1 MSKPSLIQTIP
12 AVAACKITRRI
23 LRLAGRGGTALPGK
37 AARLFAKDIL
47 ARVSEGMEIIVVTG
61 TNGKTTTSRMIEH
74 ALTSCGRDV
83 LANKSGANLLS
94 GVTAELTC
102 NATMTGKPKSHYAV
116 IECDE
121 GALKQVAP
129 LLQPKVILVT
139 NLFRDQLDRY
149 GEVTH
154 TVNAIRKGIELV
166 PQTTV
171 CLNADDSLVA
181 SLAEGAAN
189 RVVWYG
195 MDIPAGPQKEAA
207 VSDAKYCIRCGA
219 PYEYH
224 YHTYAHLGGFYCP
237 VCGYARQEAF
247 VAVTAVESASEQGS
261 RVRMR
266 FGGES
271 HEATIGLPAVY
282 NIYNAVGA
290 ACALTAFGL
299 SPDEILPSLADV
311 HSSFGRMET
320 FYVPKESGK
329 GAGGTPQPEGP
340 EMEAGGTPQ
349 PEGPEMEAGGSPQ
362 EKEAE
367 DRVRVQMILVKNPAG
382 CSQAL
387 SYVASMEEDFNLILC
402 LNDRTADGHD
412 ISWIWDADYEQLSQS
427 SRVRHILVS
436 GDRAEDMQLRLKY
449 ADCAEEKIAL
459 EKDNEALLAAI
470 RRSTLPVFILPNY
483 TAMLALR
490 KVLSDATGGG
500 AFWEG

>member
-1 MSKPSLIQTIP
+1 M
-12 AVAACKITRRI
+12 
-23 LRLAGRGGTALPGK
+23 
-37 AARLFAKDIL
+37 
-47 ARVSEGMEIIVVTG
+47 
-61 TNGKTTTSRMIEH
+61 
-74 ALTSCGRDV
+74 
-83 LANKSGANLLS
+83 
-94 GVTAELTC
+94 
-102 NATMTGKPKSHYAV
+102 
-116 IECDE
+116 
-121 GALKQVAP
+121 
-129 LLQPKVILVT
+129 
-139 NLFRDQLDRY
+139 
-149 GEVTH
+149 TH

-166 PQTTV
+166 PETTL

-181 SLAEGAAN
+181 SLAEGISN

-195 MDIPAGPQKEAA
+195 MDIPAGAQKEAA

-219 PYEYH
+219 PYEYR
-224 YHTYAHLGGFYCP
+224 YHTYAHLGGFRCP
-237 VCGYARQEAF
+237 KCGYARPEAD
-247 VAVTAVESASEQGS
+247 VAVTAVESASAQGS

-266 FGGES
+266 FGEIS
-271 HEATIGLPAVY
+271 REAGIGLPAVY

-299 SPDEILPSLADV
+299 SPEAFLPSLADV
-311 HSSFGRMET
+311 RSSFGRMET
-320 FYVPKESGK
+320 FHVAKDRGSGADETSRPERADPKAGETPPAEKADVSGDDILR
-329 GAGGTPQPEGP
+329 PERPGD
-340 EMEAGGTPQ
+340 
-349 PEGPEMEAGGSPQ
+349 
-362 EKEAE
+362 K
-367 DRVRVQMILVKNPAG
+367 VRVQMILVKNPAG

-449 ADCAEEKIAL
+449 ADFPEEKIVL
-459 EKDNEALLAAI
+459 EKDNEALLASI
-470 RRSTLPVFILPNY
+470 RRSSLPVFILPNY

>member
-1 MSKPSLIQTIP
+1 MSRTADADTSEEDMSRPSLIQTIP

-47 ARVSEGMEIIVVTG
+47 ARVSDGMEIIVVTG

-74 ALTSCGRDV
+74 ALTGLGRDV

-102 NATMTGKPKSHYAV
+102 NATLTGKPRSHYAV

-166 PQTTV
+166 PETTL

-181 SLAEGAAN
+181 SLAEGIPN

-195 MDIPAGPQKEAA
+195 MDIPAGTQKEAA

-219 PYEYH
+219 PYEYR
-224 YHTYAHLGGFYCP
+224 YHTYAHLGGFRCP
-237 VCGYARQEAF
+237 KCGYARPEAD
-247 VAVTAVESASEQGS
+247 VAVTAVESASAQGS

-266 FGGES
+266 FGEIS
-271 HEATIGLPAVY
+271 REAGIGLPAVY

-320 FYVPKESGK
+320 FYV
-329 GAGGTPQPEGP
+329 A
-340 EMEAGGTPQ
+340 
-349 PEGPEMEAGGSPQ
+349 
-362 EKEAE
+362 KEA
-367 DRVRVQMILVKNPAG
+367 DAAVRVQMILVKNPAG

-470 RRSTLPVFILPNY
+470 RRSPLPVFILPNY